1 MNEEKKEE
9 NTERRGDG
17 DEGNRTPRRSGEDQ
31 PRASFN
37 GKLMGVCRDQRPVGQ
52 GHQGGIQEA
61 LDESHGGILPERERV
76 DLLKEEPYLGY
87 LTKAKDGFW
96 IGMHSGFPCTSFT
109 RLRWRRAEGYPG
121 PVRSKAHIRSARIAE
136 T

>member
-17 DEGNRTPRRSGEDQ
+17 DEGNRTPRRSGDDQ

-61 LDESHGGILPERERV
+61 PDESHGGILREREGGGSIEGRALPL
-76 DLLKEEPYLGY
+76 DC
-87 LTKAKDGFW
+87 LTDS
-96 IGMHSGFPCTSFT
+96 GMRPF
-109 RLRWRRAEGYPG
+109 L
-121 PVRSKAHIRSARIAE
+121 V
-136 T
+136 